1 MTTEGGVSLRTY
13 LAPLSPWLD
22 APEITDILVNAPGEV
37 FIDGPAGMQRFEA
50 PEITGVMLQRLAQ
63 QIAAYTNQGVSREH
77 PLLAAILPDG
87 ARVQI
92 VAPPATREHIA
103 VAIRKHVVSDLNLAD
118 YEAAGAF
125 AHVRRAREND
135 RDPVDAELSRLLDA
149 GRIREFFSM
158 AVKAGKNIV
167 ISGGTGTGKTTFL
180 NALLKE
186 IPRGDR
192 VIVIEDT
199 PEVRLN
205 GGNSVGLVAVKSELG
220 ESQVGVD
227 ELLRASLRMRPD
239 RLLVGE
245 IRGPEAFTFLRAV
258 NTGHPGSLTTVHADS
273 PDAALD
279 QIAFMTLQAGLT
291 LTRSEVVSYAR
302 DVIDIIV
309 QLTRATGKRGISSVA
324 FHRA

>member
-1 MTTEGGVSLRTY
+1 MLGEGVYLRTY

-37 FIDGPAGMQRFEA
+37 FFDGPAGMQRAAA
-50 PEITGVMLQRLAQ
+50 PEITAIMLQRLAQ
-63 QIAAYTNQGVSREH
+63 QIAAFTNQGVSREH

-92 VAPPATREHIA
+92 VAPPATRGHIA
-103 VAIRKHVVSDLNLAD
+103 LAIRKHVVSDLSLAD
-118 YEAAGAF
+118 YEANGAF
-125 AHVRRAREND
+125 AHVRRLRDTD
-135 RDPVDAELSRLLDA
+135 RDPVDVELGQLLDRGELRA
-149 GRIREFFSM
+149 FFSK

-186 IPRGDR
+186 IPTGDR
-192 VIVIEDT
+192 LIVIEDT
-199 PEVRLN
+199 PEVRLTSN
-205 GGNSVGLVAVKSELG
+205 NCVGLVAVKSELG
-220 ESQVGVD
+220 EAQVGVD

-291 LTRSEVVSYAR
+291 LGRAEIIDYAR
-302 DVIDIIV
+302 QVIDVVV
-309 QLTRATGKRGISSVA
+309 QLTRASGRRGIASVA